1 MSFPIIFSMNFTLQA
16 FYRRY
21 RRTPSGRRPFSVIA
35 IICLAFFA
43 AAISRYTETAATG
56 LENSHSES
64 QPSKTWVGT
73 WSTAPQLVEEHNM
86 PPEPGLSHNT
96 LRQVVRVS
104 LGGESL
110 RARFS
115 NEFSTGPVTMKKI
128 QVALSLGG
136 GAIDE
141 STIKE
146 LTFNGKHE
154 ATIGPGKA
162 VISDP
167 VPFNLEPLSD
177 LAITIHFGLTS
188 PDVTGHPGSRTTS
201 RLLEGNRVSDADFR
215 GAVPADRWYVISG
228 IDVRAEE
235 PAGAVAILGNSITDG
250 RGSGTNR
257 QNRWTDILAGRLL
270 DNPATQQV
278 GVLNQGI
285 GGNCV
290 LRACLGPSALDRFER
305 DVIAQPGVR
314 WLIILHGINDIGQ
327 SEGND
332 DASPIARELI
342 EAYQW
347 MIDRARAE
355 GILVYG
361 ATLLPFGES
370 FYDNGYREAARNT
383 VNNWIREGGWFDGV
397 IDFDLAMRDPD
408 NPKVLMPGLH
418 SGDFLHPNETG
429 YKIMGESI
437 DLQFFENR
445 QAGKACSLIP

>member
-1 MSFPIIFSMNFTLQA
+1 MNFALPV
-16 FYRRY
+16 FYRGIL
-21 RRTPSGRRPFSVIA
+21 SGRHLFSVTA
-35 IICLAFFA
+35 IICLGLFA
-43 AAISRYTETAATG
+43 AVISRYPETVATG
-56 LENSHSES
+56 PEGSPGGFR
-64 QPSKTWVGT
+64 PSKTWVGT
-73 WSTAPQLVEEHNM
+73 WSTAPQLVEEHNL

-104 LGGESL
+104 LGGDTL

-115 NEFSTGPVTMKKI
+115 NEFSTGPVTMKEVR
-128 QVALSLGG
+128 VALSLGG

-141 STIKE
+141 STIKV
-146 LTFNGKHE
+146 LTFNGEHE
-154 ATIGPGKA
+154 ATIDPGNA

-201 RLLEGNRVSDADFR
+201 WLLEGNRSADADFR

-235 PAGAVAILGNSITDG
+235 TAAAVVILGNSITDG

-270 DNPATQQV
+270 VNPATRQV

-290 LRACLGPSALDRFER
+290 LRACLGPSALDRFEPN
-305 DVIAQPGVR
+305 VIGQSGVR

-327 SEGND
+327 TEGND
-332 DASPIARELI
+332 DAARIAGELI
-342 EAYQW
+342 GAYEW

-370 FYDNGYREAARNT
+370 FYDAGYREAARIT
-383 VNNWIREGGWFDGV
+383 VNEWIRESGRFDGV
-397 IDFDLAMRDPD
+397 IDFDMAMRDPA
-408 NPKVLMPGLH
+408 NPRVLMPGLH
-418 SGDFLHPNETG
+418 SGDFLHPNEAG
-429 YKIMGESI
+429 YEVMGKAV
-437 DLQFFENR
+437 DLLLFETSR
-445 QAGKACSLIP
+445 AGKACAVIP